1 MHLGIR
7 NVPPFGAG
15 FVKDTYDEFGDPG
28 DPIDKFDAFYIDVY
42 EVTVGRFKEF
52 LKSSGYKPDK
62 PINWVEL
69 Y

>member
-1 MHLGIR
+1 MSLVIL
-7 NVPPFGAG
+7 
-15 FVKDTYDEFGDPG
+15 EFG

-42 EVTVGRFKEF
+42 EVTVGRVKEF

>member
-7 NVPPFGAG
+7 NAPPFGAG
-15 FVKDTYDEFGDPG
+15 FVKDTYDEFGDP
-28 DPIDKFDAFYIDVY
+28 DEFDAFYIDVY
-42 EVTVGRFKEF
+42 KVTVGRFKEF